1 MAVASRP
8 RSLIGHRVVLFLPLA
23 ERSRVEFLE
32 YGDLRDIGAGIP
44 LIRGIESNRQIIR
57 ELERE
62 REREKRTEI

>member
-1 MAVASRP
+1 M
-8 RSLIGHRVVLFLPLA
+8 LFLPLA

-62 REREKRTEI
+62 RERKGPKSEFNAFVN